1 VSLKSLLLFTLLS
14 LSVFVFAQSSV
25 KAFGTCEDAEIA
37 RSIELDSYGNQY
49 ILNNTLA
56 PHASANIIKSISLSK
71 LNIVSELIWTKAIYL
86 DSAWNN
92 IYASSIECIDS
103 SIYIGGSYSL
113 NDHVID
119 TTFTLEYDK
128 RNFLAKFSSSGN
140 LIWFKNIDKRA
151 FLNENVDLEKV
162 GQYLIYTSSS
172 RSLNPSVY
180 DRKLN
185 ITCLDTAG
193 SVVWSTRLSGTAEGI
208 FDIQALSDSTFVVLG
223 GFDII
228 DNGGTNNFFITKITT
243 SGNIQW
249 QKSFKNSNIDSTQL
263 FRAVS
268 CELTA
273 AGDILL
279 CGLISNIGVTTTNG
293 YFAKIASS
301 TGNVIISKRISV
313 PNTAFMFQKVLSKDG
328 NIILA
333 GQSKNMSGGG
343 NQHLSNMNLTSIQE
357 NGTINWT
364 YSYNISQ
371 YQQGYQYYNHLIA
384 DAVIGVGSVFTL
396 STFYGFDSTRLSN
409 WDLLHTTI
417 RITGE
422 APHRIDTLYPT
433 VVDYAIEPYDSLLFI
448 PGIASDTTNTIFQ
461 LTKNY
466 HLNFSNCIALSVE
479 DLTDNDFKLVV
490 FPNPTSDY
498 ITIKTTKENIK
509 YTLSDFKG
517 KIMLQTT
524 DKTIKIGEFAKG
536 IYFLT
541 YEFEG
546 FLGTQ
551 KIILN

>member
-1 VSLKSLLLFTLLS
+1 MSLKSLLLFTSLS

-172 RSLNPSVY
+172 RSLNPSLY

-273 AGDILL
+273 SGDILL

-333 GQSKNMSGGG
+333 GQSKDMSGGG
-343 NQHLSNMNLTSIQE
+343 NQHLPNMNLTSIQE

-371 YQQGYQYYNHLIA
+371 YQQGYQYYYHLIA
-384 DAVIGVGSVFTL
+384 DAVIGAGSVFTL

-417 RITGE
+417 RTTGE
-422 APHRIDTLYPT
+422 AAHRIDTLYPI

-466 HLNFSNCIALSVE
+466 HLNFSNCISLSVE
-479 DLTDNDFKLVV
+479 DLTDKDFNIY
-490 FPNPTSDY
+490 PNPTNGLV
-498 ITIKTTKENIK
+498 TIQTNKMNLVFSILDLSGKT
-509 YTLSDFKG
+509 L
-517 KIMLQTT
+517 LTT
-524 DKTIKIGEFAKG
+524 NEKTIDITGFAD
-536 IYFLT
+536 
-541 YEFEG
+541 G
-546 FLGTQ
+546 FYLIQSELGTFRIQ
-551 KIILN
+551 KMP

>member
-1 VSLKSLLLFTLLS
+1 MSLKSLLLFTSLS

-49 ILNNTLA
+49 ILNNTQA

-92 IYASSIECIDS
+92 IYASSIKCIDS

-357 NGTINWT
+357 NGTINWM

-371 YQQGYQYYNHLIA
+371 YQQGFQYYYHLIA
-384 DAVIGVGSVFTL
+384 DAVIGAGSVFTL

-417 RITGE
+417 RTTGE
-422 APHRIDTLYPT
+422 AAHRIDTLYPI

-466 HLNFSNCIALSVE
+466 HLNFSNCITLSVE
-479 DLTDNDFKLVV
+479 ELTDNDLNFNIY
-490 FPNPTSDY
+490 PNPTNGLV
-498 ITIKTTKENIK
+498 TIQTNKMNLVFSILDLSGKT
-509 YTLSDFKG
+509 L
-517 KIMLQTT
+517 LTT
-524 DKTIKIGEFAKG
+524 NEKTIDITRFAD
-536 IYFLT
+536 
-541 YEFEG
+541 G
-546 FLGTQ
+546 FYLIQSELGTFRIQ
-551 KIILN
+551 KMP

>member
-1 VSLKSLLLFTLLS
+1 MRLKSILFFISIS
-14 LSVFVFAQSSV
+14 LSVFINAQSSV
-25 KAFGTCEDAEIA
+25 KAFGTCDNAEIA
-37 RSIELDSYGNQY
+37 RGIELDSYGNQY
-49 ILNNTLA
+49 ILNNTQA

-86 DSAWNN
+86 DSTWNN

-103 SIYIGGSYSL
+103 SIFIGGSYSL

-162 GQYLIYTSSS
+162 GQNLIYTSSS
-172 RSLNPSVY
+172 RSLNPSIY

-185 ITCLDTAG
+185 ITCLDTSG

-223 GFDII
+223 GFDIV

-243 SGNIQW
+243 TGNILW
-249 QKSFKNSNIDSTQL
+249 QKSYKNSNIDSTQL
-263 FRAVS
+263 FRAFS
-268 CELTA
+268 CELTSS
-273 AGDILL
+273 GDILL

-293 YFAKIASS
+293 YFAKIAAN

-313 PNTAFMFQKVLSKDG
+313 PNTAFVFQKVLSKDG

-333 GQSKNMSGGG
+333 GQSKDMSGGG
-343 NQHLSNMNLTSIQE
+343 NQHLPNMNLTSIQE
-357 NGTINWT
+357 NGTINWV

-371 YQQGYQYYNHLIA
+371 YQQGHQFNYGLIA
-384 DAVIGVGSVFTL
+384 DAVIGAGSVYTL

-417 RITGE
+417 RTTGE
-422 APHRIDTLYPT
+422 AAHRIDTLYPT
-433 VVDYAIEPYDSLLFI
+433 VVDYAIEPFDSLQFI

-461 LTKNY
+461 MTKDY

-479 DLTDNDFKLVV
+479 DLTSDDFNIY
-490 FPNPTSDY
+490 PNPTSDF
-498 ITIKTTKENIK
+498 ITIKTDHKIDS
-509 YTLSDFKG
+509 YTIYDVTGK
-517 KIMLQTT
+517 KIMQTAEN
-524 DKTIKIGEFAKG
+524 TIDLRSFTNG
-536 IYFLT
+536 IYLLT
-541 YEFEG
+541 FEFEG
-546 FLGTQ
+546 KTKTK